1 MVYTLCWIEEEYS
14 QADRKTYR
22 KRNWLSFQNKEDI
35 EEFINTNGINDYKI
49 TIDFKEVERIK
60 NENLVLETQLEA
72 IKNTI
77 EKILK

>member
-22 KRNWLSFQNKEDI
+22 KRSWLSFQNLDDI
-35 EEFINTNGINDYKI
+35 YEFISTNGIEDWKI
-49 TIDFKEVERIK
+49 VVDFKEVERIK
-60 NENLVLETQLEA
+60 NEKLVLETQLEA